1 MNLYDEQ
8 IKRIK
13 QIITAG
19 GECKR
24 LSGDGGWSVTDK
36 EQLVLRGDMAYELG
50 GSMNPAVSAM
60 AYTTSQDFVKDDGVF
75 LTGQDLSQIKGDTA
89 YARITFIRFRS
100 DLVNDADEQ
109 KMYAL
114 MKALEYV
121 RFNLY
126 VEGFMMRISS
136 SREREAV
143 RVSKAALEKGISFA
157 DVGAE
162 FIKAYKKH
170 PEVEDV
176 QIYYVTLDTIDYLEL
191 GKSARICGRITDSLD
206 HIFNGLVM
214 DCSTCGSR
222 ELCDT
227 IDGLRALHKKHS

>member
-8 IKRIK
+8 IKTIK
-13 QIITAG
+13 QMVDAG
-19 GECKR
+19 GGCKR
-24 LSGDGGWSVTDK
+24 LPADDAWNVTDK
-36 EQLVLRGDMAYELG
+36 EQLVLRSDMAYELG

-60 AYTTSQDFVKDDGVF
+60 AYTTSQDIIDGDGVF

-89 YARITFIRFRS
+89 YARITFIRFRNS
-100 DLVNDADEQ
+100 FVEEADEQ
-109 KMYAL
+109 KIYAL
-114 MKALEYV
+114 IKALEYV

-143 RVSKAALEKGISFA
+143 RVSRNALENGISFA
-157 DVGAE
+157 NVGAE

-170 PEVEDV
+170 PEVEAV
-176 QIYYVTLDTIDYLEL
+176 QIHYITADTIDYMEL
-191 GKSARICGRITDSLD
+191 GKSSRICGGITDSLD

-227 IDGLRALHKKHS
+227 IDGLRDIHKKHS

>member
-24 LSGDGGWSVTDK
+24 LSGDGRWNVTDK
-36 EQLVLRGDMAYELG
+36 EQLVLRSDMAYELG

-60 AYTTSQDFVKDDGVF
+60 AYTTSQDFVKDDGIF

-100 DLVNDADEQ
+100 SFVKDADEQ
-109 KMYAL
+109 RMYAL

-143 RVSKAALEKGISFA
+143 RVSRAALERGISFA

-170 PEVEDV
+170 PEVEAV
-176 QIYYVTLDTIDYLEL
+176 QIYYVTLDTIDYIEL
-191 GKSARICGRITDSLD
+191 GKSARICGGITDSLD